1 MSGPPHA
8 QSDRDATIFG
18 GSRVHAPAGWLALT
32 SGGTL
37 LIAFVAVTMTPL
49 IMRPDPMLGLEIATA
64 VPFVL
69 VGVLSILVGVV
80 GIRSERAATAVSI
93 AVAVGL
99 LMAGA
104 VFIAATRDQQG
115 FSAFR
120 ELGIA
125 PWIVD
130 LLPWLIAG
138 AAVAHLA
145 GAGAA
150 SAATRLQR
158 R

>member
-1 MSGPPHA
+1 MRGPSNP
-8 QSDRDATIFG
+8 QSDRGATILG
-18 GSRVHAPAGWLALT
+18 GSRAHVLAAWLALT

-37 LIAFVAVTMTPL
+37 LIAFVTITLTPL

-69 VGVLSILVGVV
+69 IGALSVLMGIV
-80 GIRSERAATAVSI
+80 GIRSQPAATGMSI
-93 AVAVGL
+93 AAAVGL
-99 LMAGA
+99 LTAGA
-104 VFIAATRDQQG
+104 VFIAATREHLG
-115 FSAFR
+115 FGAFR

-125 PWIVD
+125 PWFVD

-150 SAATRLQR
+150 WASTRLQR